1 MFKLLDGIDE
11 PVSLEQLAT
20 PAALQ
25 LVVELLLDP
34 TTEQEPVQAFLRR
47 SGVPGARAVFEQRIA
62 ATELAD
68 RRFLYDVAAS
78 MPATLAVARQ
88 YSASPTWLVARN
100 AAGLLGEMKSQSAIP
115 DLSRL
120 LKHSDLRV
128 RIAAVVA
135 LGHIGG
141 PTVSCSRCRK
151 RVRSTTSS
159 KSSRHS
165 HTSRRPALAKN

>member
-1 MFKLLDGIDE
+1 
-11 PVSLEQLAT
+11 
-20 PAALQ
+20 
-25 LVVELLLDP
+25 
-34 TTEQEPVQAFLRR
+34 
-47 SGVPGARAVFEQRIA
+47 
-62 ATELAD
+62 
-68 RRFLYDVAAS
+68 

-88 YSASPTWLVARN
+88 YSASPTWFVARN
-100 AAGLLGEMKSQSAIP
+100 AAGLVGEMKSQSAIP

-165 HTSRRPALAKN
+165 HTSGRPALAKN